1 MKVTVNGK
9 VVELRQGMTV
19 LEYLR
24 EKKVNPDGVIVVYNS
39 DVLNRE
45 DWDAT
50 VLKEEDTVEILTM
63 MGGG

>member
-1 MKVTVNGK
+1 MTVNGK

>member
-9 VVELRQGMTV
+9 DEILKKEMTV
-19 LEYLR
+19 LDYLV

-39 DVLNRE
+39 VVLNRD
-45 DWDAT
+45 DWKET
-50 VLKEEDTVEILTM
+50 FLKENDTLEIITM